1 MKFLNAVVVLIILL
15 ILNGCNKQQEKVEI
29 APPKVDL
36 HSAVVTNNLDLIR
49 QHIKAGTD
57 INVLEPTHA
66 STPLITAAALGRP
79 EAAKILID
87 AGASLDYQNAD
98 GSTALHTAAAF
109 GKTEVAKLLIDAGAN
124 MNIKNNEGSTA
135 LHAAAFLCR
144 TDIVQALL
152 AKGADKTIKNKVG
165 QTALETVQAPFDDV
179 KMVYDAVGAG
189 LKPLGVVLDYEQIK
203 EARPKIAE
211 MLK

>member
-1 MKFLNAVVVLIILL
+1 MKTLNAIVVLNILL

-79 EAAKILID
+79 EAAKI
-87 AGASLDYQNAD
+87 
-98 GSTALHTAAAF
+98 
-109 GKTEVAKLLIDAGAN
+109 LIDAGAN